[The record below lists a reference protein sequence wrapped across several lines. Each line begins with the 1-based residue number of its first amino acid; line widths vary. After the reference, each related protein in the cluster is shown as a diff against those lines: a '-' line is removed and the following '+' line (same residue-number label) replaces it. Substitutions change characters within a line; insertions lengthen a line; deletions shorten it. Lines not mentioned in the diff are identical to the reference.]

1 MYIKTIIPIMDKY
14 KKEIPLKPNN
24 SAIGVNGTIIVKQ
37 TINKVASSKCFLG
50 LLLKNGFLVLIISTT
65 IDAEITD
72 SINHDVLN

>member
-1 MYIKTIIPIMDKY
+1 MYIITMIPITNKY

-24 SAIGVNGTIIVKQ
+24 SAKGVNGKIIVIHA
-37 TINKVASSKCFLG
+37 TNNVASSKCFLG
-50 LLLKNGFLVLIISTT
+50 LLLKNGFLVLMISTT